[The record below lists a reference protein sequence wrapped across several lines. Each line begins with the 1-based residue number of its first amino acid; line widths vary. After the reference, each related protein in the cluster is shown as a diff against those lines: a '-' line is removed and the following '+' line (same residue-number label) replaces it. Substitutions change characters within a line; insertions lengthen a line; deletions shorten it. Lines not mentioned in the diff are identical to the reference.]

1 MCELR
6 MRITLPM
13 RDWDKSNE
21 ISIGGFFLWITLPM
35 RDWDETFIKTVC
47 IADTMDYITYEGLR
61 HFRCEGKCWVY
72 WKMGLHYLWGIETED
87 FWSSNPL
94 PSIGLH
100 YLWGIETNLS
110 RLICPCGD
118 INGLHYLWGI
128 ETIKF
133 LLSLDSVKLSR
144 DYITYEGLRLPEFHL
159 EQRKYKFVQ
168 LRITLPM
175 RDWDIPPYESFII
188 IDLRITLPMRDW
200 DVS

>member
-1 MCELR
+1 MKFQLE
-6 MRITLPM
+6 
-13 RDWDKSNE
+13 D
-21 ISIGGFFLWITLPM
+21 FFYGLHYLWGIETNQFHDRCLLSVKTFWITLPM

-100 YLWGIETNLS
+100 YLWGIET
-110 RLICPCGD
+110 
-118 INGLHYLWGI
+118 
-128 ETIKF
+128 IKF

-175 RDWDIPPYESFII
+175 RDWDTTAAAYLTRSFE
-188 IDLRITLPMRDW
+188 
-200 DVS
+200 

>member
-1 MCELR
+1 MKFQLE
-6 MRITLPM
+6 
-13 RDWDKSNE
+13 D
-21 ISIGGFFLWITLPM
+21 FFYGLHYLWGIETNQFHDRCLLSVKTFWITLPM

-47 IADTMDYITYEGLR
+47 IADTMDYITYERLR

-175 RDWDIPPYESFII
+175 RDWDTTAAAYLTRSFE
-188 IDLRITLPMRDW
+188 
-200 DVS
+200 

>member
-1 MCELR
+1 
-6 MRITLPM
+6 M
-13 RDWDKSNE
+13 RDWDLSVTLLVSKLLKS
-21 ISIGGFFLWITLPM
+21 
-35 RDWDETFIKTVC
+35 
-47 IADTMDYITYEGLR
+47 DYITYEGLR
-61 HFRCEGKCWVY
+61 LYPAFNFSFFFLF
-72 WKMGLHYLWGIETED
+72 GLHYLWGIETED

-175 RDWDIPPYESFII
+175 RDWDTTAAAYLTRSFE
-188 IDLRITLPMRDW
+188 
-200 DVS
+200 

>member
-1 MCELR
+1 
-6 MRITLPM
+6 M
-13 RDWDKSNE
+13 RDWDIPCLLIYVWAQNADYITYE
-21 ISIGGFFLWITLPM
+21 GLRQVQWNFNWRIFF
-35 RDWDETFIKTVC
+35 
-47 IADTMDYITYEGLR
+47 MDYITYEGLR

-94 PSIGLH
+94 PSI
-100 YLWGIETNLS
+100 
-110 RLICPCGD
+110 
-118 INGLHYLWGI
+118 GLHYLWGI

-175 RDWDIPPYESFII
+175 RDWDTTAAAYLTRSFE
-188 IDLRITLPMRDW
+188 
-200 DVS
+200 

>member
-1 MCELR
+1 
-6 MRITLPM
+6 
-13 RDWDKSNE
+13 
-21 ISIGGFFLWITLPM
+21 M

-128 ETIKF
+128 ET
-133 LLSLDSVKLSR
+133 SR
-144 DYITYEGLRLPEFHL
+144 VPPRAKKVQICAASDYITYERLRHNSCSIFNEVFWIVTGLHYLWEIETFLLMKVLLSLIYGLHYLWGIETFRKCLLHL
-159 EQRKYKFVQ
+159 LLTFAGLHY
-168 LRITLPM
+168 LRGIET
-175 RDWDIPPYESFII
+175 Y
-188 IDLRITLPMRDW
+188 RILLLDFQ
-200 DVS
+200 